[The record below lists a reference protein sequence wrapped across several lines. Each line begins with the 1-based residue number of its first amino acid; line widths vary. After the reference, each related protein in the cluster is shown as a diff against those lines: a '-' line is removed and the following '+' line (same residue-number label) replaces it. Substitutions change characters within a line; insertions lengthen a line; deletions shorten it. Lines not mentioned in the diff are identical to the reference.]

1 MKPDTIILTQQSFD
15 KLFRLY
21 QRKLYAVAYSLV
33 HDANTAED
41 IVHDSFMTI
50 WENRETVQFTSIEA
64 YLFGVVKKRCLKYR
78 RDRYTGKAVY
88 EKILMKERG
97 VMDFY
102 TRTIESCNPNELFQR
117 EIIEICRKQLEQ
129 MPELTKQVF
138 IAHKL
143 EGKSYKEIADMLCI
157 NLKKVDRE
165 LSEWRPS
172 RGRRF
177 RYRGRPAADASP
189 GQRPIWSKGIRKRP
203 SKGRRRHL

>member
-21 QRKLYAVAYSLV
+21 KRKLYAVAYSLV

-64 YLFGVVKKRCLKYR
+64 YLFGVVKKRRLKYR

-165 LSEWRPS
+165 LQQAAMKLRLSLKDYLLLLLLIVYSE
-172 RGRRF
+172 
-177 RYRGRPAADASP
+177 
-189 GQRPIWSKGIRKRP
+189 I
-203 SKGRRRHL
+203 

>member
-1 MKPDTIILTQQSFD
+1 MKTDTSILTQQSFE

-21 QRKLYAVAYSLV
+21 QRKLYAIAYSLV

-50 WENRETVQFTSIEA
+50 WENRDAVQFTSIEA

-102 TRTIESCNPNELFQR
+102 TRTIESCNPDELFQR

-129 MPELTKQVF
+129 MPELTKQIF

-157 NLKKVDRE
+157 NFKKVDRGITAGGDE
-165 LSEWRPS
+165 ITLVFERL
-172 RGRRF
+172 
-177 RYRGRPAADASP
+177 PALTGSD
-189 GQRPIWSKGIRKRP
+189 IIN
-203 SKGRRRHL
+203 

>member
-1 MKPDTIILTQQSFD
+1 MKTDTSILTQQSFE

-21 QRKLYAVAYSLV
+21 QRKLYAIAYSLV

-50 WENRETVQFTSIEA
+50 WENRDAVQFTSIEA
-64 YLFGVVKKRCLKYR
+64 YLFCVVKKRCLKYR

-102 TRTIESCNPNELFQR
+102 TRTIESCNPDELFQR

-129 MPELTKQVF
+129 MPELTKQIF

-157 NLKKVDRE
+157 NFKKVDRE
-165 LSEWRPS
+165 LQQ
-172 RGRRF
+172 
-177 RYRGRPAADASP
+177 AAMKLRLSLKDYLLLLVV
-189 GQRPIWSKGIRKRP
+189 ILLTEI
-203 SKGRRRHL
+203 

>member
-33 HDANTAED
+33 LDANTAED

-50 WENRETVQFTSIEA
+50 WENRGTVQFEGIEA

-165 LSEWRPS
+165 LQQAAMKLRLSLKDYLLLLLLIVYSE
-172 RGRRF
+172 
-177 RYRGRPAADASP
+177 
-189 GQRPIWSKGIRKRP
+189 I
-203 SKGRRRHL
+203 